1 MGVGMRLV
9 CLHNVYV
16 HVVVIFDLHILIEAQ
31 GTLFEADVFRTIVK
45 SFPVLLTVQT
55 PDFGDEEI
63 SLEAVMQNANLDN
76 VLPVRGQL

>member
-45 SFPVLLTVQT
+45 SFLTVQT